1 MKQLPAKLLLVA
13 NTDWYLYNFRLQL
26 ARAAR
31 DAGYQVLLVSPPGPY
46 VDELIRFGF
55 EWRVWNF
62 DRRITSLWRE
72 GRALQDLSQILL
84 QEKPQLAHFFT
95 IKPVLYGS
103 LLARFHRN
111 LAVVNSITGLGY
123 LFLQGGVR
131 FRLLQGVIWQFY
143 RLAFASSRLRVIFEN
158 SDDLELFVR
167 RRVLNRDQAFV
178 IRGVGV
184 DTDYF
189 VPAPQTD
196 GIALIV
202 LPARMLWD
210 KGVGTLVEAAR
221 KMRLSGCKVR
231 VALVGDVDDGN
242 PASIS
247 VSQLHDWTAEGVV
260 EWWGFQQDMRS
271 VYQQARIVCLP
282 SSGEGMPTVL
292 LEAAACARPIV
303 TTDVPGCR
311 EVIDPGQTGLLV
323 PPGDPDALGCA
334 LFQLAEQPDLCQR
347 MGIAG
352 RQRVVE
358 KFDSRFVIKE
368 TLSVYQQLG
377 KSGR

>member
-1 MKQLPAKLLLVA
+1 MPSPAKLLLVA

-26 ARAAR
+26 ARAACA
-31 DAGYQVLLVSPPGPY
+31 AGYSVLLVSPPGPY
-46 VDELIRFGF
+46 VAELRRLGF
-55 EWRVWNF
+55 EWREWNF
-62 DRRITSLWRE
+62 DRRS
-72 GRALQDLSQILL
+72 ALPWSEWQTLSGLNLILAE
-84 QEKPQLAHFFT
+84 EKPELVHFFT

-103 LLARFHRN
+103 LLAKWHRN

-123 LFLQGGVR
+123 LFLQRGIWFR
-131 FRLLQGVIWQFY
+131 FLQAVIWQLY
-143 RLAFASSRLRVIFEN
+143 RLAFSSSRLRVIFEN
-158 SDDLELFVR
+158 ADDLQLFIR
-167 RRVLNRDQAFV
+167 QGALKPGQACV

-189 VPAPQTD
+189 VPAPHD
-196 GIALIV
+196 DDPALIV

-210 KGVGTLVEAAR
+210 KGVGTLVEAAH
-221 KMRLSGCKVR
+221 KMRLAGCKAR

-247 VSQLHDWTAEGVV
+247 ALQLQNWVNEGVV

-282 SSGEGMPTVL
+282 SFGEGMPTAL

-311 EVIDPGQTGLLV
+311 EVIEPGKTGLLV
-323 PPGDPDALGCA
+323 PPGDPDSLKQA
-334 LFQLAEQPDLCQR
+334 LCQLIEDRDWCER
-347 MGIAG
+347 MGMAG
-352 RQRVVE
+352 RQRAVEQFDYRIVV
-358 KFDSRFVIKE
+358 KE
-368 TLSVYQQLG
+368 TLAVYQQLRQWG
-377 KSGR
+377 G